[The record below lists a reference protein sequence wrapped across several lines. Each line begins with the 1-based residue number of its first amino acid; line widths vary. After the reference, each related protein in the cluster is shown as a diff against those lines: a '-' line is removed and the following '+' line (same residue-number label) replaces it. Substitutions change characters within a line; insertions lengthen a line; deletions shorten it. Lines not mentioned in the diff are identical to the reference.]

1 MKCQHILVPID
12 IEHSISWIPSLRVA
26 VEMARNFSA
35 KLTIA
40 TVVRDIE
47 SIFQSYFPPGY
58 TWMHEQVARELKGIV
73 EEQIPADL
81 KPNLEIGHG
90 SIARE
95 VVRIARDCQVDL
107 IVLAAH
113 RPELKDYLLGTH
125 AAAIVR
131 HAPCSVFVVREQDDV
146 E

>member
-1 MKCQHILVPID
+1 MKFQHILVPVD
-12 IEHSISWIPSLRVA
+12 IEHSISWKQSITVA
-26 VEMARNFSA
+26 VEMARTFNA

-47 SIFQSYFPPGY
+47 SIFKSYFPPGY
-58 TWMHEQVARELKGIV
+58 TWMHERVERELRGIV
-73 EEQIPADL
+73 ESLVPADL
-81 KPNLEIGHG
+81 QPALEIGHG

-95 VVRIARDCQVDL
+95 VVRIARDTQVDL

-113 RPELKDYLLGTH
+113 RPEIKDYLLGTH

-131 HAPCSVFVVREQDDV
+131 HAPCSVFVVRD
-146 E
+146 